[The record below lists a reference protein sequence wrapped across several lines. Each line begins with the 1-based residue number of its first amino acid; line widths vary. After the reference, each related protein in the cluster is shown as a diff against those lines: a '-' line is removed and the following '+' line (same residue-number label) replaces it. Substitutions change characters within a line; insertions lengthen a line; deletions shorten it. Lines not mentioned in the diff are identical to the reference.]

1 MQTKIKNVIKG
12 SFLLMAFSLVIFS
25 CKKDNDVAGTLSV
38 PDESAVVVPTLAD
51 TIRGRWG
58 NPASGP
64 GAFGTVYYNVATGA
78 QDTVGS
84 ITYNLTFTGNNNT
97 IIGKANGSD
106 TLKYLNTTTALV
118 NISFND
124 YYNNATTVNT
134 FSQNTVTDDLNATL
148 TANGWWNYNSTTH
161 VVSYTRNIVVFYR
174 AAGSSNI
181 YAFKFNGAWGEGT
194 STLNR
199 GVYALR
205 RGRVQ

>member
-1 MQTKIKNVIKG
+1 MQTKINTVIKG
-12 SFLLMAFSLVIFS
+12 SFLLMAFSLVMFS

-38 PDESAVVVPTLAD
+38 PDESASVVPSFAD

-64 GAFGTVYYNVATGA
+64 AAFGTVYYNVATGA

-84 ITYNLTFTGNNNT
+84 ITYNLTFTSTNNST
-97 IIGKANGSD
+97 IAKANSTD
-106 TLKYLNTTTALV
+106 TLRYLNTTTALV
-118 NISFND
+118 NISLSN
-124 YYNNATTVNT
+124 YAGATPVTT
-134 FSQNTVTDDLNATL
+134 FGQNTVSDSLNTTL

-161 VVSYTRNIVVFYR
+161 VVNYTRNVVIFYR

-181 YAFKFNGAWGEGT
+181 YAFKFNGAFGQGG